1 MQYEAIVR
9 RYFIYTDMQTMFA
22 EIGCHQLILVI
33 LFIDWAL
40 QSTLWLG
47 SSPPKPWSAPTFY
60 AMFRVHLFQVY
71 AGIFPI
77 DNNDF
82 QKLEES
88 INRVGGFQ
96 LDL

>member
-1 MQYEAIVR
+1 MAGFKPSKAMV
-9 RYFIYTDMQTMFA
+9 
-22 EIGCHQLILVI
+22 
-33 LFIDWAL
+33 
-40 QSTLWLG
+40 STNFLCYVP
-47 SSPPKPWSAPTFY
+47 SSFVS
-60 AMFRVHLFQVY
+60 
-71 AGIFPI
+71 GIFPI